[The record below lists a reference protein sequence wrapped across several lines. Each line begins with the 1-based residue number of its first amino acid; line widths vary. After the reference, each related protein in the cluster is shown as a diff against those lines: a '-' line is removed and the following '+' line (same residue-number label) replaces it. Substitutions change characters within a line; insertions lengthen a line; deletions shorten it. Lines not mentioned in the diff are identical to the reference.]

1 MDQNVN
7 IFILKNSQN
16 KKIKKRKFVNFI
28 KMAIANMGI
37 NANMNMLNKLLML
50 NPKAKKMLKLNT
62 KSKKS

>member
-28 KMAIANMGI
+28 KMATANMGI